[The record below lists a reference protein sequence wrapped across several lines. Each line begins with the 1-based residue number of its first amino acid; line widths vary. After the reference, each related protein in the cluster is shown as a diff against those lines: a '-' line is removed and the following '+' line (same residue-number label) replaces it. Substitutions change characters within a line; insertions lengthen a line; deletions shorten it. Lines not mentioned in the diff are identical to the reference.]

1 MPHKVNPIDFENAE
15 GNLGLAN
22 GIFEHLAQKLP
33 ISRWQRDLSD
43 STVLRN
49 MGVGIAHSLIAFD
62 SCVKGL
68 SKLDIN
74 YEAINDDLEQSWEV
88 LAEPIQTLMRRN
100 GIDNA
105 YEQLKELTRGQ
116 NINQATLHN
125 FIQQLDLP
133 DIVKQ
138 QLQGLTPQNYTG
150 NAEDQAKLVLKNN
163 KDIKA
168 RSENEKT

>member
-1 MPHKVNPIDFENAE
+1 
-15 GNLGLAN
+15 
-22 GIFEHLAQKLP
+22 
-33 ISRWQRDLSD
+33 
-43 STVLRN
+43 
-49 MGVGIAHSLIAFD
+49 
-62 SCVKGL
+62 
-68 SKLDIN
+68 
-74 YEAINDDLEQSWEV
+74 
-88 LAEPIQTLMRRN
+88 MRRN

-133 DIVKQ
+133 NIVKQ